1 MNKFKFYIFYLLII
15 SAVTS
20 CGTVKKAFDSERK
33 NSSDEFLVE
42 KKSPLSL
49 PPEFNEL
56 PVPDNNS
63 VKVENKENEIK
74 NLILENKE
82 DLPKNQKIN
91 KNLELLILE
100 KIN

>member
-1 MNKFKFYIFYLLII
+1 MNKFKSYIFYLLII

-20 CGTVKKAFDSERK
+20 CGTVKEAFDSERK

-56 PVPDNNS
+56 PVPDNNG